1 MDAYYIGNASVLMDI
16 RLILATAKVIFMKE
30 SSEGIE
36 KTESKAENR
45 AKNKAYKM
53 TKERET
59 A

>member
-1 MDAYYIGNASVLMDI
+1 MDI